1 MDNHNKEVEKKL
13 AQLRADYKIIFGS
26 DEGKRVLDDISKRC
40 HEFSTTHCKG
50 DSHESAFYEGQR
62 SIMVFIKSILKSK

>member
-13 AQLRADYKIIFGS
+13 AQLRSDYKIIFGS

-40 HEFSTTHCKG
+40 HEFNTTHVQK
-50 DSHESAFYEGQR
+50 DSHESAFFEGQR
-62 SIMVFIKSILKSK
+62 SIMIFIKSILKSK

>member
-1 MDNHNKEVEKKL
+1 MANHNKEVEKKL

-40 HEFSTTHCKG
+40 HEFNTTHIKG
-50 DSHESAFYEGQR
+50 DSHESAFFEGQR
-62 SIMVFIKSILKSK
+62 SILVFIKSILKSK